1 VAISMAINDGRIERA
16 IELTTALSQTQW
28 AHSGVPET
36 NQRFDEFIPLLN
48 SRDDTLAYL
57 ADHLDQYLTLGFTS
71 TWQIDLFWAA
81 YYGDYGLAEKI
92 MDAGTKV
99 DEQLGLLDTTW
110 FFNYP
115 IMSPL
120 FNTEP
125 YKRLVRR
132 INLEDFWRKNGFPVN
147 CRPLGDDDFV
157 CN

>member
-1 VAISMAINDGRIERA
+1 
-16 IELTTALSQTQW
+16 
-28 AHSGVPET
+28 
-36 NQRFDEFIPLLN
+36 
-48 SRDDTLAYL
+48 
-57 ADHLDQYLTLGFTS
+57 
-71 TWQIDLFWAA
+71 
-81 YYGDYGLAEKI
+81 
-92 MDAGTKV
+92 MDAGTSV